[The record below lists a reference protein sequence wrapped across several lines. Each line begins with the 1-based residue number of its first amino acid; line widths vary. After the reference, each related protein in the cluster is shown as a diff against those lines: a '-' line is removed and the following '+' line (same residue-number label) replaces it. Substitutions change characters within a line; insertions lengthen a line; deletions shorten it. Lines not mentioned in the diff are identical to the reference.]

1 MYFGELLKIIFEK
14 KDDYDSAVKEW
25 EAACPMPNTKTL
37 EEKVRTKLEKY
48 FARKKKLNQHQKISF
63 TQIHMDMV
71 RESVDFDDIFQYQPG
86 KRSRLSTIMIH
97 ESWTRVDHGQNDLG
111 VSILE
116 R

>member
-1 MYFGELLKIIFEK
+1 M
-14 KDDYDSAVKEW
+14 KEW

-86 KRSRLSTIMIH
+86 TRSRLSSIM
-97 ESWTRVDHGQNDLG
+97 TRVAHDFFTEG
-111 VSILE
+111 VWITLIMTKILNS
-116 R
+116 RTLNS

>member
-1 MYFGELLKIIFEK
+1 M
-14 KDDYDSAVKEW
+14 KEW

-86 KRSRLSTIMIH
+86 TRSRLSSIM
-97 ESWTRVDHGQNDLG
+97 TRVAHDVFTQGAWTTLIMNSQF
-111 VSILE
+111 
-116 R
+116 